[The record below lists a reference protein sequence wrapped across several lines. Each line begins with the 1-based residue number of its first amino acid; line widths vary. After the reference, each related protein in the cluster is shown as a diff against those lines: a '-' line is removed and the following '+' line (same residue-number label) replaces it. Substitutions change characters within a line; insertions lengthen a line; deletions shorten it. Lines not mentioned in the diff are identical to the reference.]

1 MEKATFFCVYLVE
14 GITAWQYF
22 SAVFTPNKKLVFRAA
37 VFVLGYFLGFLLFN
51 LSIVWLNTTFFT
63 VLNFLL
69 LKFLYSC
76 SWKSVFFH
84 SIFLTCLMLGSELT
98 VEFILGMLFGGAVK
112 YRTNLPILVILC
124 VFSKFLYFLTTKIC
138 LRLSHNLPSNMPD
151 AGPSA
156 LLLGSF
162 SFSTIFILIIMA
174 YSVMTIRL
182 TPRMETLLMVGA
194 LILLLSDIAIYAGYQ
209 YSQKLNRQNLELQLM
224 QQKDQTADEYFHV
237 LEDQYERQQVLLHD
251 LRRHLT
257 AIKEFALENED
268 QQVVHYVSNLQNLPA
283 LQRKLKFCENLM
295 LNVVLARYKELSDE
309 KGIQFS
315 ADVRDVD
322 MDFLAQNDITALFGN
337 LLENAVE
344 SAEKSEKPYIELI
357 IGSNGDTHSDAKL
370 FVSLTNSCDNEPLK
384 DSAGNFLTHKLNKE
398 WHGMGQ
404 KSIKRAVK
412 KYGGTLEHQYCKET
426 HLFHTSI
433 LF

>member
-162 SFSTIFILIIMA
+162 SF
-174 YSVMTIRL
+174 
-182 TPRMETLLMVGA
+182 
-194 LILLLSDIAIYAGYQ
+194 
-209 YSQKLNRQNLELQLM
+209 
-224 QQKDQTADEYFHV
+224 
-237 LEDQYERQQVLLHD
+237 
-251 LRRHLT
+251 
-257 AIKEFALENED
+257 
-268 QQVVHYVSNLQNLPA
+268 
-283 LQRKLKFCENLM
+283 
-295 LNVVLARYKELSDE
+295 
-309 KGIQFS
+309 
-315 ADVRDVD
+315 
-322 MDFLAQNDITALFGN
+322 
-337 LLENAVE
+337 
-344 SAEKSEKPYIELI
+344 
-357 IGSNGDTHSDAKL
+357 
-370 FVSLTNSCDNEPLK
+370 
-384 DSAGNFLTHKLNKE
+384 
-398 WHGMGQ
+398 
-404 KSIKRAVK
+404 
-412 KYGGTLEHQYCKET
+412 
-426 HLFHTSI
+426 
-433 LF
+433 

>member
-224 QQKDQTADEYFHV
+224 LQKDQTADEYFHV

-370 FVSLTNSCDNEPLK
+370 FVSLTNSCDSEPLK

>member
-14 GITAWQYF
+14 GITAWQYY

-98 VEFILGMLFGGAVK
+98 VEFILGMLFGGAEK

-138 LRLSHNLPSNMPD
+138 LRLSHKSPADMPD

-156 LLLGSF
+156 ILLGSF

-182 TPRMETLLMVGA
+182 TPRMETLMMIGA
-194 LILLLSDIAIYAGYQ
+194 LTLLLSDIAIYAGYQ
-209 YSQKLNRQNLELQLM
+209 YSQRLNRQNLELQLM
-224 QQKDQTADEYFHV
+224 QQKEQTADEYFHV

-283 LQRKLKFCENLM
+283 LQRKLKYCENLM

-344 SAEKSEKPYIELI
+344 SAENSEKPYIELI